1 LELLGSAVNKGK
13 VKKLMPHSSNDGK
26 AMAPPLIRTLLRGL
40 IAAGIFG
47 TCALGILS
55 LQQGRL
61 RQIQTRAQSPALAQA
76 QQALSLN
83 ALNRLP
89 KGGLGFNNLIA
100 DWTFLRFLD
109 YYGDEE
115 ARDQTGFGTS
125 PIFFDVITSRDPRFV
140 DTYLFLSGTLSYQLG
155 QPELAM
161 KYMQRGLDALS
172 PQIHARAYQ
181 VPSFMGMDQLLLL
194 GDTAGASQSYAKAT
208 EWAKASIDPQER
220 KVAQVFNRVS
230 TYLQRDP
237 DSSSVRFWAW
247 NLIFAQSGTIGD
259 RKTQDRARAELLTL
273 GAQEAQDP
281 KTGQITFTPPIPKP
295 RPTPTAT
302 PTPTPTP
309 TPSLNGQ

>member
-1 LELLGSAVNKGK
+1 
-13 VKKLMPHSSNDGK
+13 
-26 AMAPPLIRTLLRGL
+26 MAPSPIRTMFRGL
-40 IAAGIFG
+40 IAASILGACG
-47 TCALGILS
+47 LGILG
-55 LQQGRL
+55 LQQNRL
-61 RQIQTRAQSPALAQA
+61 KQIQAQSQSPALAEA
-76 QQALSLN
+76 QQVLSLQ

-89 KGGLGFNNLIA
+89 KGGLGFNNAIA
-100 DWTFLRFLD
+100 DWAFLRFLD

-115 ARDQTGFGTS
+115 ARGKTGFGAS
-125 PIFFDVITSRDPRFV
+125 PAFFDVITARDPRFV

-172 PQIHARAYQ
+172 PQSHARAYQ
-181 VPSFMGMDQLLLL
+181 VPSLMGMDQLLLL

-220 KVAQVFNRVS
+220 KVAQVFDRVS

-247 NLIFAQSGTIGD
+247 SLIFAQSGTIGD
-259 RKTQDRARAELLTL
+259 RKTQARARTELLTL

-281 KTGQITFTPPIPKP
+281 KTGQTTFTPPVPKP
-295 RPTPTAT
+295 TPKPTAT
-302 PTPTPTP
+302 PTPTPTASP
-309 TPSLNGQ
+309 TPSPSLSPNDQ